1 LLLPTSIR
9 RVEIIVP
16 KRNFEEV
23 MLYLREQNSVELL
36 DVKEM
41 IKGYGG
47 GVVPTPISDRLY
59 RLTTLESKI
68 NSVITA
74 LGITGTRTKPV
85 SVEARTSDQHLD
97 EVEKKVSELEQ
108 QVTSLTNE
116 AQSLQTLVTY
126 AERQLAVGIEEIM
139 KIENVNTPEGRTKL
153 QDIVT
158 GIFQILKPPELK
170 LAEPLEGVV
179 EEKAAEE
186 AVVKDISDKV
196 AALLPSKRDRTA
208 IADAITTSL
217 GLKLRAVSRKNQLQ
231 YDADSR
237 IETARAR
244 LKEINAKLSQISREN
259 AEFLLVEREVIGAER
274 SFEQGKGYAGK
285 TESTSMI
292 EGWMPTLRINRIKR
306 DLNTIC
312 AGEVIVKD
320 WTEKNAPTQLQNPKG
335 PIMSIFEKLT
345 IGFGVPKS
353 DEVDPT
359 VLWLITYPLF
369 FGLMFGDVGNGVVVT
384 IASSIIYYYKRK
396 GLTIPDNAFG
406 GLGGVFSMVIQGS
419 PLLILS
425 GLASLV
431 VGFLYGTVFG
441 NVEWF
446 KMITGLPGPLWFEP
460 FTNIRLMLR
469 LSITIGVI
477 HIISGMVLKI
487 FDEAHVGEYRE
498 LISGPLVWLWFYVAF
513 GITLLQYGLR
523 FPNYLF
529 NPANTTDIFLRMG
542 IPLIAMLVLDFWT
555 AGPMGLMDAF
565 EHLLA
570 SLSHTISYVRILAMK
585 LIEDVF
591 FHLFLGVLVFFLAW
605 GNLAGASVGWIL
617 YAALVVVLIMI
628 LETAFVFMQ
637 SLRLHWVEWFLKFF
651 EGSGTAFRP
660 YGIVRRY
667 TQVKSGLRG
676 AT

>member
-1 LLLPTSIR
+1 MK

-16 KRNFEEV
+16 KRNFEDV
-23 MLYLREQNSVELL
+23 MLYLREQNSIELL

-47 GVVPTPISDRLY
+47 GVTPTLLSDRLY

-68 NSVITA
+68 NSIIAA
-74 LGITGTRTKPV
+74 LKIDSTRAKPV
-85 SVEARTSDQHLD
+85 LVEPRISDQHLE
-97 EVEKKVSELEQ
+97 EVEKKVFDSEQ

-116 AQSLQTLVTY
+116 DQTLQTLINY
-126 AERQLAVGIEEIM
+126 AERQMAVSIEEII
-139 KIENVNTPEGRTKL
+139 KIDNVNTPEGRTKL
-153 QDIVT
+153 EDAVSS
-158 GIFQILKPPELK
+158 IFQTLKPPELK
-170 LAEPLEGVV
+170 LTSSLEGIVQNKTV
-179 EEKAAEE
+179 EDAIVSE
-186 AVVKDISDKV
+186 ISDNV
-196 AALLPSKRDRTA
+196 ANLLTAKRDKTA
-208 IADAITTSL
+208 IAQAITTSL
-217 GLKLRAVSRKNQLQ
+217 GLKLKAISRKNHLQ
-231 YDADSR
+231 YDTGSR
-237 IETARAR
+237 IETARTR
-244 LKEINAKLSQISREN
+244 LKDVQAKLSQIGKEDGGY
-259 AEFLLVEREVIGAER
+259 LLVEREVIGAER
-274 SFEQGKGYAGK
+274 AFEQGKGYCGK

-292 EGWMPTLRINRIKR
+292 EGWMPSSKVKR
-306 DLNTIC
+306 TKQDLSSIC
-312 AGEVIVKD
+312 AGEVILKD
-320 WTEKNAPTQLQNPKG
+320 WAAKDAPTQLENPKG

-345 IGFGVPKS
+345 LGFGVPKS

-359 VLWLITYPLF
+359 VLWLITYPIF

-384 IASSIIYYYKRK
+384 IASSIIYLYKRR
-396 GLTIPDNAFG
+396 GLTIPDDAFG

-425 GLASLV
+425 GVASLV

-460 FTNIRLMLR
+460 FSNIRMMLR
-469 LSITIGVI
+469 LSITVGVI

-487 FDEAHVGEYRE
+487 IDDAHVRDFRE
-498 LISGPLVWLWFYVAF
+498 LIAGPGIWLWFYAAF

-529 NPANTTDIFLRMG
+529 NPANLTNIFLRMG
-542 IPLIAMLVLDFWT
+542 VPLIVMFALKVLT
-555 AGPMGLMDAF
+555 EGPMGLMHAF
-565 EHLLA
+565 ENLLS

-605 GNLAGASVGWIL
+605 GSIAGPALGWIL
-617 YAALVVVLIMI
+617 YAALVTVLIMI

-651 EGSGTAFRP
+651 EGTGIAFKP
-660 YGIVRRY
+660 YGIIRKY
-667 TQVKSGLRG
+667 TQVKTGLI
-676 AT
+676 

>member
-1 LLLPTSIR
+1 MLLPTSMR

-16 KRNFEEV
+16 KRNFEDV
-23 MLYLREQNSVELL
+23 MLYLREKNSIELL

-59 RLTTLESKI
+59 RLTALESKI
-68 NSVITA
+68 NSIIA
-74 LGITGTRTKPV
+74 GLGIGAARTKPV
-85 SVEARTSDQHLD
+85 PVEPRISDRHLE
-97 EVEKKVSELEQ
+97 EVEKKVAELEQ

-116 AQSLQTLVTY
+116 AQTLQTLITY
-126 AERQLAVGIEEIM
+126 AERQLAVSIDEIM
-139 KIENVNTPEGRTKL
+139 KIDDVNTPEGRTRL
-153 QDIVT
+153 EELVAT
-158 GIFQILKPPELK
+158 IFHTLKPPDLK
-170 LAEPLEGVV
+170 LSPSLESVVQEKVV
-179 EEKAAEE
+179 EETI
-186 AVVKDISDKV
+186 VKDIADKV
-196 AALLPSKRDRTA
+196 SSLRTAKRDKAA

-217 GLKLRAVSRKNQLQ
+217 GLKLKAISRKNHIR
-231 YDADSR
+231 YETGSR
-237 IETARAR
+237 IETARSR
-244 LKEINAKLSQISREN
+244 LKEINGRL
-259 AEFLLVEREVIGAER
+259 AEITSESGEYLLVEREVIGAER
-274 SFEQGKGYAGK
+274 AFEQGKGYCGK

-292 EGWMPTLRINRIKR
+292 EGWMPSRRVKSVKN
-306 DLNTIC
+306 DLDSIC

-320 WTEKNAPTQLQNPKG
+320 WAAKNAPTQLENPKG
-335 PIMSIFEKLT
+335 PIMSIFERLT

-353 DEVDPT
+353 NEVDPT

-369 FGLMFGDVGNGVVVT
+369 FGLMFGDVGNGLVVI
-384 IASSIIYYYKRK
+384 IASSIIYLYKRR
-396 GLTIPDNAFG
+396 GLTIPDDAFG

-425 GLASLV
+425 GFASLV

-441 NVEWF
+441 NVAWF

-460 FTNIRLMLR
+460 FENIRLMLR

-487 FDEAHVGEYRE
+487 FDEAHVKQYRE
-498 LISGPLVWLWFYVAF
+498 LIAGPGVWLWFYAAF

-529 NPANTTDIFLRMG
+529 NPANLSDIFLRMG
-542 IPLIAMLVLDFWT
+542 VPLIAMLVLNFW
-555 AGPMGLMDAF
+555 AEGPMGLMHAF
-565 EHLLA
+565 ENLLS

-591 FHLFLGVLVFFLAW
+591 FHLFLGVLIFFLAW
-605 GNLAGASVGWIL
+605 GNIPGAALGWIL
-617 YAALVVVLIMI
+617 FAALVTVLIMI

-651 EGSGTAFRP
+651 EGSGTAFKP
-660 YGIVRRY
+660 YGIIRKY
-667 TQVKSGLRG
+667 TQVRT
-676 AT
+676 A

>member
-196 AALLPSKRDRTA
+196 AALLSSKRDRTA

-425 GLASLV
+425 GLSSLV

-529 NPANTTDIFLRMG
+529 NPANTRDIFLRMG